1 MGLTPKNRT
10 EIYFE
15 ESPTPTWRREIRI
28 LQLVKFTYV
37 LSSCLTDAV
46 NVGLRYGG
54 REDLDHDEGVHLGL
68 WMGGVRGVGIQKV

>member
-1 MGLTPKNRT
+1 MLVFYGFLKNPRT
-10 EIYFE
+10 LVGG
-15 ESPTPTWRREIRI
+15 PAWRREIRI
-28 LQLVKFTYV
+28 LQLVKFTFV